1 MLNRNK
7 AQINININIC
17 HQCSAVFGL
26 MQITKCPIF
35 ITYSSTPLTDHILGR
50 LFAKILQESI
60 KDLGLLYHQLTY
72 CIGKISKI
80 KIGGVHKTVEFC
92 SRKNYAVDALKD
104 SPRKIKFLINEY
116 PENVSWTFSDFF
128 QEVMTI
134 IDSVGLCK
142 TKRLR

>member
-7 AQINININIC
+7 AQININIC

-104 SPRKIKFLINEY
+104 SPRKIKFLNNE
-116 PENVSWTFSDFF
+116 
-128 QEVMTI
+128 
-134 IDSVGLCK
+134 
-142 TKRLR
+142 

>member
-7 AQINININIC
+7 TQINININIR

-26 MQITKCPIF
+26 MQITECPIF
-35 ITYSSTPLTDHILGR
+35 ITYSSTPLIDHVLAR
-50 LFAKILQESI
+50 LSAKTLQESI
-60 KDLGLLYHQLTY
+60 IDLGLLYHQLTY
-72 CIGKISKI
+72 CVGKISKI
-80 KIGGVHKTVEFC
+80 KIGGAHKTTKFHSC
-92 SRKNYAVDALKD
+92 KNYAVDALKD

>member
-7 AQINININIC
+7 AQININIR

-26 MQITKCPIF
+26 MQITECPIF
-35 ITYSSTPLTDHILGR
+35 ITYSSTPLTDHILAR
-50 LFAKILQESI
+50 LSAKILQESI
-60 KDLGLLYHQLTY
+60 IDLGLLYHQLTY

-80 KIGGVHKTVEFC
+80 KTGGTHKTIKLHSC
-92 SRKNYAVDALKD
+92 KNYAVDALKD
-104 SPRKIKFLINEY
+104 SPWKIKFLNNEY
-116 PENVSWTFSDFF
+116 PENVSWTYSDFF

-134 IDSVGLCK
+134 IDSVALCK